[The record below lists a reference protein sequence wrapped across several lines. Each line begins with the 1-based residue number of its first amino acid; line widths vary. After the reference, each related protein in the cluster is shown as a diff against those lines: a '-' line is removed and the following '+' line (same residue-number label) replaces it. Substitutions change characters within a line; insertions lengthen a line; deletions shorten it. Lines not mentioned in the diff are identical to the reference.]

1 MAVRSVP
8 PQGLE
13 RLSKTRGKMSPGD
26 LVPPPVPPSRS
37 IDDPAAEDLLAI
49 WAVLD
54 TRTRDDLLAVA
65 RGLMAEKY

>member
-1 MAVRSVP
+1 
-8 PQGLE
+8 
-13 RLSKTRGKMSPGD
+13 MSPGD

-37 IDDPAAEDLLAI
+37 IDDPAAEELLAI

-54 TRTRDDLLAVA
+54 THTRDDLLAVA